1 MIRFEL
7 KTVANTLNDI
17 ISMEKSNEISTER
30 LKIRIK
36 RLRSDLEYKQGQLN
50 SVDAQLKEAIAEN
63 KKLRKQLDQPN
74 VPKDGYEHNRTWI
87 SKIVFML
94 TNANK
99 PLRSV
104 EIIALLLQREPVLNE
119 KVSKEKFISPFLNS
133 AMQYERLIPFKLKGV
148 RGNYYCLP
156 EWMDEENQLM
166 PEMRK
171 KIY

>member
-1 MIRFEL
+1 MIRFGL
-7 KTVANTLNDI
+7 KTVVNALNDI
-17 ISMEKSNEISTER
+17 TNMAKGNDISTLRLEIR
-30 LKIRIK
+30 LK
-36 RLRSDLEYKQGQLN
+36 RLKSDLEYKQEQLN
-50 SVDAQLKEAIAEN
+50 NAEAQLNEAISEN
-63 KKLRKQLDQPN
+63 KKLRKQLNQPN
-74 VPKDGYEHNRTWI
+74 VTKDEYEYNRTWI
-87 SKIVFML
+87 SKIVFMV

-104 EIIALLLQREPVLNE
+104 EIIALLLPREPVLNQ

-156 EWMDEENQLM
+156 EWVDEKGELL

>member
-1 MIRFEL
+1 MIRFGL
-7 KTVANTLNDI
+7 KPVANTLNNI
-17 ISMEKSNEISTER
+17 TSMEKSNDISAQR
-30 LKIRIK
+30 LEIRIK
-36 RLRSDLEYKQGQLN
+36 RLRGDLEYKQEQLN
-50 SVDAQLKEAIAEN
+50 SVEAQLKQAISEN
-63 KKLRKQLDQPN
+63 KKLRKQLAQSN
-74 VPKDGYEHNRTWI
+74 VPKDGYENNRTWI
-87 SKIVFML
+87 SKIVFMVA
-94 TNANK
+94 NANK

-104 EIIALLLQREPVLNE
+104 EIIALLLPREPVLNQ

>member
-1 MIRFEL
+1 ME
-7 KTVANTLNDI
+7 KGNDI
-17 ISMEKSNEISTER
+17 SALRLEIR
-30 LKIRIK
+30 LK
-36 RLRSDLEYKQGQLN
+36 RLKSDLEHKQEEIN
-50 SVDAQLKEAIAEN
+50 SIKAQLKEAISEN
-63 KKLRKQLDQPN
+63 KKLRKQLNQSN
-74 VPKDGYEHNRTWI
+74 LPKDGYEYNRTWI
-87 SKIVFML
+87 SKIVFMV
-94 TNANK
+94 TNADK

-104 EIIALLLQREPVLNE
+104 EIIALLLPREPVLNE

-156 EWMDEENQLM
+156 EWVDEKGELL

>member
-1 MIRFEL
+1 MIRFGL
-7 KTVANTLNDI
+7 KTVANTLDDI
-17 ISMEKSNEISTER
+17 TSMEKNNEISTER
-30 LKIRIK
+30 LEIRIK
-36 RLRSDLEYKQGQLN
+36 RLRSDLEYKREQLN
-50 SVDAQLKEAIAEN
+50 SVEAQLKEAISEN
-63 KKLRKQLDQPN
+63 KKLRKQLNQPN
-74 VPKDGYEHNRTWI
+74 VTKDEYEYNRTWI
-87 SKIVFML
+87 SKIVFMV

-104 EIIALLLQREPVLNE
+104 EIIALLLPREPVLNQ

-156 EWMDEENQLM
+156 EWMDKENQLL

>member
-1 MIRFEL
+1 MIRFGL

-17 ISMEKSNEISTER
+17 VSMEKSNDISAQRLEI
-30 LKIRIK
+30 KIK
-36 RLRSDLEYKQGQLN
+36 RLRSDLEYKQEQLN
-50 SVDAQLKEAIAEN
+50 SVEAQLKQAISEN
-63 KKLRKQLDQPN
+63 KKLRKQLAQPN
-74 VPKDGYEHNRTWI
+74 VPKDGYEYNRTWI
-87 SKIVFML
+87 SKIVFIV
-94 TNANK
+94 TNADK

-104 EIIALLLQREPVLNE
+104 EIIAILLPREPVLNE

-133 AMQYERLIPFKLKGV
+133 AMRYERLIPFKLKGV

-156 EWMDEENQLM
+156 EWMDKEKQLL

>member
-1 MIRFEL
+1 MIRFGL

-17 ISMEKSNEISTER
+17 TSMEKGNGISALR
-30 LKIRIK
+30 LEIRIK
-36 RLRSDLEYKQGQLN
+36 RLKGDLEYKQEQLN
-50 SVDAQLKEAIAEN
+50 SVEAQLKQAISEN
-63 KKLRKQLDQPN
+63 KKLRKQLALPN

-87 SKIVFML
+87 SKVVFMI

-104 EIIALLLQREPVLNE
+104 EIIALLLPREPALNQ

-133 AMQYERLIPFKLKGV
+133 AMQYERLVPFKLKGV

-156 EWMDEENQLM
+156 EWINEGNQLM

>member
-1 MIRFEL
+1 MIRFGL
-7 KTVANTLNDI
+7 KTVANTLDDI
-17 ISMEKSNEISTER
+17 TSMEKNNEISTER
-30 LKIRIK
+30 LEIRIK
-36 RLRSDLEYKQGQLN
+36 RLRSDLEYKREQLN
-50 SVDAQLKEAIAEN
+50 SVEAQLKEAISEN
-63 KKLRKQLDQPN
+63 KKLRKQLNQPN
-74 VPKDGYEHNRTWI
+74 VPKDGYEYNRTWI
-87 SKIVFML
+87 SKIVFMV

-104 EIIALLLQREPVLNE
+104 EIIALLLPREPVLNQ

-156 EWMDEENQLM
+156 EWMDEESQLI
-166 PEMRK
+166 PEMRT

>member
-1 MIRFEL
+1 MIRFGL

-17 ISMEKSNEISTER
+17 TSMEKSDDISAQR
-30 LKIRIK
+30 LAIRIK
-36 RLRSDLEYKQGQLN
+36 RLRSDLEFKQEQLN
-50 SVDAQLKEAIAEN
+50 NAEAQLKEAISEN
-63 KKLRKQLDQPN
+63 KKLRRQLNQSK
-74 VPKDGYEHNRTWI
+74 VPKDGYEYNRTWI
-87 SKIVFML
+87 SKIVFIV
-94 TNANK
+94 TNADK

-104 EIIALLLQREPVLNE
+104 EIIAMLLPREPVLNE

-133 AMQYERLIPFKLKGV
+133 AMQYERLIPYKLKGV

-156 EWMDEENQLM
+156 EWVDEKGELL

>member
-1 MIRFEL
+1 MIRFGL
-7 KTVANTLNDI
+7 KTVVNTLNDI
-17 ISMEKSNEISTER
+17 ISMEKSNDISSLR
-30 LKIRIK
+30 LEMRIK
-36 RLRSDLEYKQGQLN
+36 RLKNNLKDKQERIN
-50 SVDAQLKEAIAEN
+50 NIEAQLKEAISEN
-63 KKLRKQLDQPN
+63 KKLRKQVNQPN
-74 VPKDGYEHNRTWI
+74 VPKDEYENNRTWI
-87 SKIVFML
+87 SKIVFMV

-104 EIIALLLQREPVLNE
+104 EIIALLLPREPVLNQ

-133 AMQYERLIPFKLKGV
+133 AIQYERLIPFKLKGV

-156 EWMDEENQLM
+156 EWIDEEGELW

>member
-1 MIRFEL
+1 MIRFGL

-17 ISMEKSNEISTER
+17 TSMEKSNAISTER
-30 LKIRIK
+30 LEIRIK
-36 RLRSDLEYKQGQLN
+36 RLRSDLEYKQEQLN
-50 SVDAQLKEAIAEN
+50 SVEAQLKEAISEN
-63 KKLRKQLDQPN
+63 KKLRKQLNQPN
-74 VPKDGYEHNRTWI
+74 VLKDGYEYNRTWI
-87 SKIVFML
+87 SKIVFMV
-94 TNANK
+94 TNADK

-104 EIIALLLQREPVLNE
+104 EIIALLLPREPVLNE

-156 EWMDEENQLM
+156 EWVDEKGELL
-166 PEMRK
+166 PAMRK

>member
-1 MIRFEL
+1 MA
-7 KTVANTLNDI
+7 KGNDI
-17 ISMEKSNEISTER
+17 STLRLEIR
-30 LKIRIK
+30 LK
-36 RLRSDLEYKQGQLN
+36 RLKSDLEYKQEQLN
-50 SVDAQLKEAIAEN
+50 NAEAQLNEAISEN
-63 KKLRKQLDQPN
+63 KKLRKQLNQPN
-74 VPKDGYEHNRTWI
+74 VTKDEYEYNRTWI
-87 SKIVFML
+87 SKIVFMV

-104 EIIALLLQREPVLNE
+104 EIIALLLPREPVLNQ

-156 EWMDEENQLM
+156 EWVDEKGELL

>member
-1 MIRFEL
+1 MA
-7 KTVANTLNDI
+7 KGNDI
-17 ISMEKSNEISTER
+17 STLRLEIR
-30 LKIRIK
+30 LK
-36 RLRSDLEYKQGQLN
+36 RLKSDLEYKQEQLN
-50 SVDAQLKEAIAEN
+50 NAEAQLKEAISEN
-63 KKLRKQLDQPN
+63 KKLRKQLNQPN
-74 VPKDGYEHNRTWI
+74 VTKDEYEYNRTWI
-87 SKIVFML
+87 SKIVFMV

-104 EIIALLLQREPVLNE
+104 EIIALLLPREPVLNQ

-156 EWMDEENQLM
+156 EWVDEKGELL

>member
-1 MIRFEL
+1 ME
-7 KTVANTLNDI
+7 KGNDI
-17 ISMEKSNEISTER
+17 STLRLEIR
-30 LKIRIK
+30 LK
-36 RLRSDLEYKQGQLN
+36 RLKSDLKYKQEQLN
-50 SVDAQLKEAIAEN
+50 NAEAQLKQAISEN
-63 KKLRKQLDQPN
+63 KKLRKQLNQPN
-74 VPKDGYEHNRTWI
+74 VTKDEYEYNRTWI
-87 SKIVFML
+87 SKIVFMV

-104 EIIALLLQREPVLNE
+104 EIIALLLPREPVLNQ

-156 EWMDEENQLM
+156 EWVDEKGELL

>member
-1 MIRFEL
+1 
-7 KTVANTLNDI
+7 
-17 ISMEKSNEISTER
+17 MEKSNEISTQWLEKTIKT
-30 LKIRIK
+30 LK
-36 RLRSDLEYKQGQLN
+36 SDLEYKQEQLDK
-50 SVDAQLKEAIAEN
+50 VEVQLSEAISEN
-63 KKLRKQLDQPN
+63 KKLRKQLVQPN
-74 VPKDGYEHNRTWI
+74 VHKDGYENSRTWI
-87 SKIVFML
+87 SKIVFMVM
-94 TNANK
+94 NANK

-104 EIIALLLQREPVLNE
+104 EIITLLLPREPVLHE

-156 EWMDEENQLM
+156 EWMDEESQLI

>member
-1 MIRFEL
+1 ME
-7 KTVANTLNDI
+7 KGNDI
-17 ISMEKSNEISTER
+17 STLRLEIR
-30 LKIRIK
+30 LK
-36 RLRSDLEYKQGQLN
+36 RLKSDLEYKQEQLN
-50 SVDAQLKEAIAEN
+50 NAEAKLKEAISEN
-63 KKLRKQLDQPN
+63 KKLRRQLNQSN
-74 VPKDGYEHNRTWI
+74 VPKDGYEYNRTWI
-87 SKIVFML
+87 SKIVFIV
-94 TNANK
+94 TNADK

-104 EIIALLLQREPVLNE
+104 EIIALLLPREPVLNE

-156 EWMDEENQLM
+156 DWVDEKGELL

>member
-1 MIRFEL
+1 
-7 KTVANTLNDI
+7 
-17 ISMEKSNEISTER
+17 MEKSNEISTER
-30 LKIRIK
+30 LEIRIK
-36 RLRSDLEYKQGQLN
+36 RLKGDLEYKQEQLN
-50 SVDAQLKEAIAEN
+50 KAEAQLKEAIFEN
-63 KKLRKQLDQPN
+63 KKLRKQLDQLN
-74 VPKDGYEHNRTWI
+74 APKDGYEYNRTWI
-87 SKIVFML
+87 SKIVFMV

-104 EIIALLLQREPVLNE
+104 EIIALLLPREPVLNE

-133 AMQYERLIPFKLKGV
+133 ATRYERLIPFKLKGV

-156 EWMDEENQLM
+156 EWVDEKGGLL